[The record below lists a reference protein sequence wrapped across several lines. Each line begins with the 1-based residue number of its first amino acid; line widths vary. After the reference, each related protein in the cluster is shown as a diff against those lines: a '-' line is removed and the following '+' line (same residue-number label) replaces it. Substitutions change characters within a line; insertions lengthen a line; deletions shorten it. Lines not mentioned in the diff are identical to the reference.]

1 MSRVPGKKARLS
13 LDSVLRRVH
22 QNVALIAVLAAG
34 VSMTAVALL
43 ALRVYA
49 DQNLRL
55 VARSMS
61 YTVEAAVV
69 FSDAY
74 AAREALALIGVNED
88 VDQAEVSDRNGKLL
102 AHWERGEHGTR
113 YQLERLLTGWMMPAA
128 LVYPITHDEQRIGSI
143 RLVPHSRS
151 LLPFLLSGL
160 SCLLACLV
168 LSLVVATRLSRRM
181 EAQITSPLRQ
191 LAETAHRVRRERSFG
206 LRVPQ
211 ANIAELNQLNDDFN
225 ALLDELEAWQS
236 HLQKENATLS
246 HRANHDSL
254 TGLPNRAF
262 LEAELERTVNDAR
275 IAQGKMAVL
284 FLDSDRFKQI
294 NDTFGHAAGDR
305 VLVTIA
311 ARIRQQ
317 LREGDL
323 VARLGGD
330 EFAILLKPLRNSHDA
345 LHIADNIIAAMTQ
358 AIALPGGEQI
368 VTSLTIGVAVYPD
381 HAGDAGTLVA
391 AADEA
396 MYRAKQAQRG
406 TRQVAR
412 ASPISPMTARS
423 HHVDL
428 PQTMPLRDT
437 GPEHAGVAGRLPE
450 HASGQLA
457 VQCSADRSLDARG
470 LSPDR

>member
-1 MSRVPGKKARLS
+1 MSARPAKKLRLS

-22 QNVALIAVLAAG
+22 RNVALIAVLAAG
-34 VSMTAVALL
+34 LSMTAVALL

-69 FSDAY
+69 FNDAY
-74 AAREALALIGVNED
+74 AAREALAMIGVNED
-88 VDQAEVSDRNGKLL
+88 IDQAEVLNKNGILL
-102 AHWERGEHGTR
+102 AQWARGQHGPRYYVERT
-113 YQLERLLTGWMMPAA
+113 LTGWMLPQA
-128 LVYPITHDEQRIGSI
+128 LVFPITHDEQQIGSI

-160 SCLLACLV
+160 SCLLACLI

-206 LRVPQ
+206 LRVPE
-211 ANIAELNQLNDDFN
+211 ARISELNQLNDDFN

-236 HLQKENATLS
+236 HLQKENASLS

-254 TGLPNRAF
+254 TGLSNRAF
-262 LEAELERTVNDAR
+262 LEAELERTVSDAR

-330 EFAILLKPLRNSHDA
+330 EFAILLKPLRHSGDA
-345 LHIADNIIAAMTQ
+345 VHIADNIINAMTQ
-358 AIALPGGEQI
+358 PIELPGGNSI
-368 VTSLTIGVAVYPD
+368 VSSLTIGVAVYPD
-381 HAGDAGTLVA
+381 HASDAAALVA
-391 AADEA
+391 AADDA

-406 TRQVAR
+406 TRQVAHA
-412 ASPISPMTARS
+412 ASFSTTIRS
-423 HHVDL
+423 DHANL
-428 PQTMPLRDT
+428 PPTTPPRDA
-437 GPEHAGVAGRLPE
+437 GPVHAGIAGRLPE
-450 HASGQLA
+450 CAGQQIAVQYRASGGTDGTGFPT
-457 VQCSADRSLDARG
+457 DR
-470 LSPDR
+470 